1 LHLYIFYENFLF
13 IEGSMGIFYDRD
25 ETMVTLPFFID
36 TAAGML

>member
-1 LHLYIFYENFLF
+1 MRAPFF

-25 ETMVTLPFFID
+25 ETMVTLSSFID